1 MGEKTM
7 KTMKAFCTAIVLS
20 LILSISAFAGDIA
33 APGAARTADPTVTI
47 LTNPPAPPANN
58 NIGLGDLEASMLSDV
73 LLTLLSMY

>member
-20 LILSISAFAGDIA
+20 LTFSISAFAGDIA
-33 APGAARTADPTVTI
+33 APGAARTADPTGTI

-58 NIGLGDLEASMLSDV
+58 IEIGDLEASMLSDV
-73 LLTLLSMY
+73 LLTLLSMV